1 MLINANK
8 KALTEVYEIL
18 ILLPQEEYQK
28 IPKNLIEYIKMN
40 MDEEF
45 EVDIESVE
53 DGHMLQETN
62 NILATIYMKY
72 LSTSQE
78 KIVIKNLMELEKS
91 NNAKKQNIKCDDS
104 MFSRKE
110 MVKAEESDRN
120 LLVVKHQTA
129 FARVLDKL
137 KQFVER
143 IKLWKR

>member
-8 KALTEVYEIL
+8 KALAEVYEIL

-110 MVKAEESDRN
+110 MVKAEESARN
-120 LLVVKHQTA
+120 LLVVKHQTF

>member
-18 ILLPQEEYQK
+18 NLLPQEEYQK

-110 MVKAEESDRN
+110 MVETDESDRN
-120 LLVVKHQTA
+120 ILVVKHQTA

>member
-8 KALTEVYEIL
+8 KALAEVYEIL
-18 ILLPQEEYQK
+18 NLLPQEEYQK
-28 IPKNLIEYIKMN
+28 IPPNLIEYIKMN
-40 MDEEF
+40 MDEEV

-53 DGHMLQETN
+53 NGHMLQETN

-104 MFSRKE
+104 MFSRKK
-110 MVKAEESDRN
+110 MVETDESDRN
-120 LLVVKHQTA
+120 ILVVKHQT
-129 FARVLDKL
+129 FLARVLDKL

>member
-8 KALTEVYEIL
+8 KALAEVYEIL
-18 ILLPQEEYQK
+18 NLLPQEEYQK

-45 EVDIESVE
+45 EVDIVSVE

-110 MVKAEESDRN
+110 MVETDESDRN

>member
-8 KALTEVYEIL
+8 KALAEVYEIL
-18 ILLPQEEYQK
+18 NLLPQEEYQK

-110 MVKAEESDRN
+110 MVKAEESARN
-120 LLVVKHQTA
+120 LLVVKHQTF

>member
-8 KALTEVYEIL
+8 KALAEVYEIL
-18 ILLPQEEYQK
+18 NLLPQEEYQK
-28 IPKNLIEYIKMN
+28 IPPNLIEYIKMN
-40 MDEEF
+40 MDEEV

-53 DGHMLQETN
+53 NGHMLQETN

-104 MFSRKE
+104 MFSRKK
-110 MVKAEESDRN
+110 MVETDESDRN
-120 LLVVKHQTA
+120 ILVLKHQT
-129 FARVLDKL
+129 FFSRVLDKL

>member
-8 KALTEVYEIL
+8 KALAEVYEIL
-18 ILLPQEEYQK
+18 NLLPQEEYQK

-40 MDEEF
+40 MDEEV

-53 DGHMLQETN
+53 NGHMLQETN

-110 MVKAEESDRN
+110 MVKAEESARN
-120 LLVVKHQTA
+120 LLVVKHQTF

>member
-18 ILLPQEEYQK
+18 NLLPQEEYQK

-91 NNAKKQNIKCDDS
+91 NNAKKQNIKCNDEI
-104 MFSRKE
+104 FKRKE
-110 MVKAEESDRN
+110 MVKAEESARN
-120 LLVVKHQTA
+120 LLVVKHQT
-129 FARVLDKL
+129 FLARVLDKL

>member
-8 KALTEVYEIL
+8 KALAEVYEIL
-18 ILLPQEEYQK
+18 NLLPQEEYQK
-28 IPKNLIEYIKMN
+28 IPPNLIEYIKMN
-40 MDEEF
+40 MDEEV

-110 MVKAEESDRN
+110 MVETDESDRN
-120 LLVVKHQTA
+120 ILVVKHQT
-129 FARVLDKL
+129 FFERLLDKL

>member
-18 ILLPQEEYQK
+18 NLLPQEEYQK

-40 MDEEF
+40 MDEEV

-110 MVKAEESDRN
+110 MVKAEESARN
-120 LLVVKHQTA
+120 LLVVKHQTF

>member
-40 MDEEF
+40 MDEEV

-110 MVKAEESDRN
+110 MVKAEESARN
-120 LLVVKHQTA
+120 LLVVKHQTF

>member
-8 KALTEVYEIL
+8 KALAEVYEIL

-110 MVKAEESDRN
+110 MVETDESDRN
-120 LLVVKHQTA
+120 ILVVKHQTA

>member
-8 KALTEVYEIL
+8 KALAEVYEIL
-18 ILLPQEEYQK
+18 NLLPQEEYQK
-28 IPKNLIEYIKMN
+28 IPPNLIEYIKMN
-40 MDEEF
+40 MDEEV

-53 DGHMLQETN
+53 NGHMLQETN

-72 LSTSQE
+72 LSTSKE

-91 NNAKKQNIKCDDS
+91 NNAKKQNIKCNDEI
-104 MFSRKE
+104 FKRKE
-110 MVKAEESDRN
+110 MVETDESDRN

>member
-1 MLINANK
+1 
-8 KALTEVYEIL
+8 
-18 ILLPQEEYQK
+18 
-28 IPKNLIEYIKMN
+28 
-40 MDEEF
+40 
-45 EVDIESVE
+45 
-53 DGHMLQETN
+53 
-62 NILATIYMKY
+62 MKY

-110 MVKAEESDRN
+110 MVETDESDRN
-120 LLVVKHQTA
+120 ILVVKHQTF
-129 FARVLDKL
+129 FARLLDKL

>member
-8 KALTEVYEIL
+8 KALAEVYEIL
-18 ILLPQEEYQK
+18 NLLPQEEYQK

-110 MVKAEESDRN
+110 MVETDESDRN
-120 LLVVKHQTA
+120 ILVVKHQTF

>member
-8 KALTEVYEIL
+8 KALAEVYEIL

-120 LLVVKHQTA
+120 ILVVKHQTA